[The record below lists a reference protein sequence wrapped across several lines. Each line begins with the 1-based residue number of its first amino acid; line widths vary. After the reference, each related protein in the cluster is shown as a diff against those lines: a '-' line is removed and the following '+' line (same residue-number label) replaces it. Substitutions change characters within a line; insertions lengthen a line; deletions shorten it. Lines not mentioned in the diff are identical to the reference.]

1 MAGGVFHRVV
11 KATDDGSSCA
21 YLLYALK
28 VYKFYLILVICIR
41 IFLMKYIAK
50 NLFTVQSF

>member
-1 MAGGVFHRVV
+1 MMV
-11 KATDDGSSCA
+11 DGDA

-28 VYKFYLILVICIR
+28 ANKFYLILVKCIH

-50 NLFTVQSF
+50 IFK